1 MRRKGYVYVN
11 GAGVQIAGAAMG
23 GTIGGIQASNT
34 TSLCRAPPSVPPQ
47 AMTHGRARWL
57 LTAALTLVAL
67 LRSDDGG
74 VFAAPLAPQVDA
86 PLPAVIHICVQAYA
100 PFVVQ
105 RVRRPAQPACL
116 SRSMLLTRARNCT
129 GLVRTQPGGVGLP
142 AWLRGAP

>member
-11 GAGVQIAGAAMG
+11 GAGVQIAGVAMG
-23 GTIGGIQASNT
+23 GSTGGIQASNT
-34 TSLCRAPPSVPPQ
+34 TSLCRAPPAVPPQ
-47 AMTHGRARWL
+47 AMTLGRARWL
-57 LTAALTLVAL
+57 LTAALTLAAL

-86 PLPAVIHICVQAYA
+86 PLPAVVRICVQAYT

-116 SRSMLLTRARNCT
+116 SEHADLRLHLHRTGMGAAWRRWPTRRASRSLIA
-129 GLVRTQPGGVGLP
+129 
-142 AWLRGAP
+142 